1 MTLSLLEICQEALE
15 EVGVDPPTTI
25 VSGGDLGVQLHALAN
40 TVGRNLAK
48 RHHWQALRTE
58 GNFTTVAAEAQAT
71 FGTASSDFPYVR
83 QIIDKTLW
91 NRTQQR
97 RLVKV
102 SMATW
107 NRINAEGNSPSN
119 LIYYIRG
126 NTIRFPS
133 DTAVASESV
142 YFEYVDK
149 RWASNSAGS
158 SYYETFQL
166 DSDIPRLDD
175 HSFVLGVRWMF
186 LKKKG
191 LEYGEEFRMFEDYV
205 SQCIADDETH
215 EAVSLNPYARTEGY
229 QQQIPDGSW
238 NL

>member
-15 EVGVDPPTTI
+15 EIGVDPPTTV
-25 VSGGDLGVQLHALAN
+25 VSGGDIGAQLHALAN

-48 RHHWQALRTE
+48 RYSWQALRTE
-58 GNFTTVAAEAQAT
+58 GSFTTVAAESQAT
-71 FGTASSDFPYVR
+71 FGTSGSDFPYVR
-83 QIIDKTLW
+83 QIIDNTLW

-97 RLVKV
+97 RLIKV
-102 SMATW
+102 STPTW

-126 NTIRFPS
+126 NAIRFPS

-142 YFEYVDK
+142 YFEYLDK
-149 RWASNSAGS
+149 RWVSNSAGS
-158 SYYETFQL
+158 TYYETFQT
-166 DSDIPRLDD
+166 DTDIPRLDD
-175 HSFVLGVRWMF
+175 HAFVLGVRWMF

-205 SQCIADDETH
+205 TQSMADDTPQ
-215 EAVSLNPYARTEGY
+215 EAVSLNPYARDEGY
-229 QQQIPDGSW
+229 KQQIPDGSW